1 MRIPFAGRAGGEDEQ
16 FLIRWLNIRSQALGA
31 GRRRDLL
38 DAAAARSRASSQDA
52 LARLRGNLWPLVQT
66 AVAAAVAWFFA
77 TRVLGHAKPFFAPV
91 AAIMSLGATRGQRL
105 RRALELMLG
114 VALGIGLGELLIRAI
129 GIGFLQLALTV
140 GLAMAAATMLGARLL
155 LLSEAAVS
163 ATLVAT
169 VSPATHG
176 FPPPRLLDAL
186 VGGTVALV
194 FSQLLFPVHPIRVVR
209 EAAEGIVD
217 ELAGTLEDLASA
229 AEERD
234 LEASEDAVLKARRIS
249 SEWSSF
255 EQALDMGREAAQ
267 YAPVRRRQRS
277 RFADYLDVEL
287 PLGLMVR
294 DVHVL
299 ARGVVRALTIGDEIP
314 SKLTGAL
321 RDLSRATGGLI
332 GRLGGR
338 ADGSEVRSLA
348 LRATHTA
355 TALASPGE
363 NLSLGV
369 LIGYTQATAADLL
382 RALGMDREPAHEKV
396 GEAAVAAQR

>member
-1 MRIPFAGRAGGEDEQ
+1 M
-16 FLIRWLNIRSQALGA
+16 
-31 GRRRDLL
+31 
-38 DAAAARSRASSQDA
+38 RSRA
-52 LARLRGNLWPLVQT
+52 LRGNLWPLVQT
-66 AVAAAVAWFFA
+66 AVAAAVAWFVA
-77 TRVLGHAKPFFAPV
+77 TRVLGHAHPFFAPV

-140 GLAMAAATMLGARLL
+140 GLAMAAATLLGARLL

-169 VSPATHG
+169 VSPTTHG

-186 VGGTVALV
+186 VGGTIALV
-194 FSQLLFPVHPIRVVR
+194 FSQLLFPVHPVRVVR

-217 ELAGTLEDLASA
+217 ELADALDDLAGSV
-229 AEERD
+229 EERD
-234 LEASEDAVLKARRIS
+234 LEASEDAVLKARKIS

-314 SKLTGAL
+314 SRLTGAL
-321 RDLSRATGGLI
+321 RDLARATRGLA
-332 GRLGGR
+332 GRLGR
-338 ADGSEVRSLA
+338 DADGTHVRSLA
-348 LRATHTA
+348 LRATYTA
-355 TALASPGE
+355 TALAPREE

-369 LIGYTQATAADLL
+369 LISYTQATAADLL

-396 GEAAVAAQR
+396 GQAAVAARG